1 MKRKME
7 KEMNMKREKETEKEM
22 KKKMELKMV
31 KKEDKEM
38 EKEMKTEKEMEMCI
52 IETKLSL
59 MNTQTVAV
67 LVSDCYTHLIVLYL
81 FI

>member
-22 KKKMELKMV
+22 KKKMESKLV
-31 KKEDKEM
+31 KKV
-38 EKEMKTEKEMEMCI
+38 EKETEKEMELCI

-67 LVSDCYTHLIVLYL
+67 LVSDCYTHSILLYL